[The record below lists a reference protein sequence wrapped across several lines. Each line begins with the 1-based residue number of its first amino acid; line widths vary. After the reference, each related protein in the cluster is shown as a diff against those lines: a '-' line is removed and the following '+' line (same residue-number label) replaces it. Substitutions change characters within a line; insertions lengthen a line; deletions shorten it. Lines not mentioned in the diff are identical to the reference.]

1 MSTPQSQ
8 LAANAGQDSGHN
20 KGHNK
25 GQADDVR
32 GRLLAAA
39 AACFASKGYS
49 GTTVRDIT
57 ARADCN
63 VSAVTYHFGGKRKV
77 YVAVFEE
84 RLTDL
89 TRHRVDALEVLMRSA
104 TPALERVIETF
115 AVAFLDPLRGNERGR
130 ETMLLL
136 LREMVDGHL
145 PVSLVAERMVRPTVA
160 ALTQA
165 LDRACPGL
173 EPARLSLCCHSLIS
187 QLVHVLHVQRL
198 HERGRAADL
207 PRFELSQT
215 VQHIVHFTAAG
226 VRACRGERTA

>member
-1 MSTPQSQ
+1 MSTAQSQ
-8 LAANAGQDSGHN
+8 LAANTGQDSGQHN
-20 KGHNK
+20 
-25 GQADDVR
+25 GQVDDVR
-32 GRLLAAA
+32 ARLLAAA
-39 AACFASKGYS
+39 AACFANKGYS

-57 ARADCN
+57 TRAGCN

-77 YVAVFEE
+77 YLAVFEE
-84 RLTDL
+84 RLSDL
-89 TRHRVDALEVLMRSA
+89 TRHRVDALEDLLRGT

-115 AVAFLDPLRGNERGR
+115 AMAFLDPLRGNERGR

-173 EPARLSLCCHSLIS
+173 EPLRLNLCCHSLIA

-215 VQHIVHFTAAG
+215 VHHIVHFTVAG